1 MIPHLHNLTPEQ
13 WEERKAKSAQTRLRN
28 KQLRAGE
35 WQAYLERRE
44 KPLTFSTLSNL
55 KKESML
61 LEKHTVLANISIKLT
76 SKTLLSEG
84 EIVSRSDPWG
94 RVSGVYFLISDQ
106 KIVYIGQSLC
116 IFSRIDQHKKVKRF
130 DRFAYIPCE
139 KTLLD
144 SLESLYIHCLRPP
157 LNGYSNGLISA
168 PMQLDKLLKMADKRF
183 EDCLTGK

>member
-13 WEERKAKSAQTRLRN
+13 WAERKAKSAQTRLRN
-28 KQLRAGE
+28 KQLRAGR
-35 WQAYLERRE
+35 WQ
-44 KPLTFSTLSNL
+44 
-55 KKESML
+55 KESTL
-61 LEKHTVLANISIKLT
+61 LEKHTALANISIKLT

-106 KIVYIGQSLC
+106 KIVYVGQSLC

-168 PMQLDKLLKMADKRF
+168 PMQLDKLLRKAAGKS
-183 EDCLTGK
+183 EYCLTGS